1 MWKDFFFFSKAHK
14 TGIVL
19 LVILVIVTALVNFT
33 IPLFYS
39 KTETAP
45 DIAFAEEIEEFKRS
59 LQSRDSL
66 RRAEQE
72 RLQAE
77 RQAQFAANRR
87 EPRQQAQFTLFP
99 FNPNEADSATFVQLG
114 IRPSTAR
121 TIERYRERGGTFRV
135 PEDFRRIFGISD
147 EQFEELKP
155 FIVIP
160 QIEIPQTETLLAE
173 IQEEIPIEIFM
184 VELNTADTTELMQIR
199 GVGRFF
205 AREIVRYRQELGGF
219 ASIEQLRE
227 IRNMREEGYERIA
240 PFFTVDTTK
249 ISKIRV
255 NTASVE
261 FMRRHPYVNFHQ
273 ARAIFE
279 LRRAVGKLNNMSD
292 LARLSEFTDTD
303 KQRLMP
309 YFCFE

>member
-1 MWKDFFFFSKAHK
+1 MWKDYFFFSRAHK
-14 TGIVL
+14 TGIMVL
-19 LVILVIVTALVNFT
+19 VVLVILTALINFML
-33 IPLFYS
+33 PMFFQ
-39 KTETAP
+39 KPEHNP
-45 DIAFAEEIEEFKRS
+45 DIAFAEEIEKFKRG

-87 EPRQQAQFTLFP
+87 EPRQQQQFTLFP
-99 FNPNEADSATFVQLG
+99 FNPNTADSATFVQLG

-121 TIERYRERGGTFRV
+121 TIERYRERGGVFRV

-147 EQFEELKP
+147 EQFERLEP

-160 QIEIPQTETLLAE
+160 QIEVVQIEPQAIE
-173 IQEEIPIEIFM
+173 IQEEIEIFL
-184 VELNTADTTELMQIR
+184 VELNSADTTELMQIR
-199 GVGRFF
+199 GIGRFF

-219 ASIEQLRE
+219 VSVEQLRE
-227 IRNMREEGYERIA
+227 IRNMREESYERIA

-249 ISKIRV
+249 INKIRV

-261 FMRRHPYVNFHQ
+261 FMRRHPYVNFNQ
-273 ARAIFE
+273 ARAVFE
-279 LRRAVGKLNNMSD
+279 LRRAVGRLNSIND
-292 LARLSEFTDTD
+292 LARLSEFSDED
-303 KQRLMP
+303 RRRLMP